1 MPNTM
6 QLERQEHEYEEVKKL
21 VDRVDGW
28 IGKREAKYLYLLAKE
43 GAKKG
48 TIVEIGSW
56 KGKTTTLLAKASQA
70 VQGNK
75 VYAIDPHKGGPDQ
88 EKSGYKEMNT
98 EAEFRKNIR
107 EAGLDDIVIPMVMT
121 SEKAAK
127 EWNKPIGLLWIDGDH
142 SYEAVTK
149 DFLLW
154 LPHLSQTGIIA
165 LHDTYSWEGPR
176 RVVEEYL
183 LPSSKLSVLGQ
194 VDGIAAAKRVMSIS
208 PINQIKKRMI
218 LLLRASWM
226 FASRHRL
233 PARTLPRKIMRAFAV
248 TK

>member
-1 MPNTM
+1 M
-6 QLERQEHEYEEVKKL
+6 ERQEQEYEEVKKL

-48 TIVEIGSW
+48 AIVEIGSW

-70 VQGNK
+70 VGGK
-75 VYAIDPHKGGPDQ
+75 EVYAIDPHKGGPDQ
-88 EKSGYKEMNT
+88 EKSGYKEVNT
-98 EAEFRKNIR
+98 EAEFRNNIR
-107 EAGLDDIVIPMVMT
+107 EAGLEDIVVPMVMT
-121 SEKAAK
+121 SERAAK

-176 RVVEEYL
+176 RVVKEYL
-183 LPSSKLSVLGQ
+183 LPSNKLSILGQ
-194 VDGIAAAKRVMSIS
+194 VDGIAAAKRATVIP
-208 PINQIKKRMI
+208 PINQIKKKMI

-226 FASRHRL
+226 FANRHRL
-233 PARTLPRKIMRAFAV
+233 PARTLPRRIMRAFAA

>member
-1 MPNTM
+1 MPNTTRV
-6 QLERQEHEYEEVKKL
+6 EYQEQEYEEVKKL

-28 IGKREAKYLYLLAKE
+28 IGKREANYLYLLAKE

-48 TIVEIGSW
+48 AIVEIGSW

-70 VQGNK
+70 VRGKQ

-88 EKSGYKEMNT
+88 EKSGYKEVNT

-107 EAGLDDIVIPMVMT
+107 DAGLEDIVIPMVMT
-121 SEKAAK
+121 SERAAK

-142 SYEAVTK
+142 SYELVTK

-154 LPHLSQTGIIA
+154 SPHLSQTGIIA

-176 RVVEEYL
+176 RVVKEYL
-183 LPSSKLSVLGQ
+183 LPSNKLSILGQ
-194 VDGIAAAKRVMSIS
+194 VDGIAAAKRVMVI
-208 PINQIKKRMI
+208 PLINE
-218 LLLRASWM
+218 
-226 FASRHRL
+226 
-233 PARTLPRKIMRAFAV
+233 LPRRKRRGI
-248 TK
+248 

>member
-1 MPNTM
+1 MPNTTRM
-6 QLERQEHEYEEVKKL
+6 ERQEREYEEVKIL

-48 TIVEIGSW
+48 AIVEIGSW

-70 VQGNK
+70 VEGK
-75 VYAIDPHKGGPDQ
+75 EVYAIDPHKGGPDQ
-88 EKSGYKEMNT
+88 EKSGYKEVNT

-107 EAGLDDIVIPMVMT
+107 DAGLEDIVIPMVMT
-121 SEKAAK
+121 SERAAK

-154 LPHLSQTGIIA
+154 SPHLSQTGIIA

-183 LPSSKLSVLGQ
+183 LPSSNLSILGQ
-194 VDGIAAAKRVMSIS
+194 VDGIAAAMKVTHIS
-208 PINQIKKRMI
+208 PINKIKKMLI

-226 FASRHRL
+226 YAKKHRL
-233 PARTLPRKIMRAFAV
+233 PARTLPRRIMRAFAV